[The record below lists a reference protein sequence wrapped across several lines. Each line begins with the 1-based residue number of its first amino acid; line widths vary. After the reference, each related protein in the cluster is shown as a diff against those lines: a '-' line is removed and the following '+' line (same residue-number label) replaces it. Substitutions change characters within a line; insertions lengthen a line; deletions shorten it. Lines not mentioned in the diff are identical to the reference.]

1 MGQLLLAT
9 YLEEYG
15 IVIILG
21 LFFGLLII
29 NYVFTYKLYE
39 GLTSTTAPVITTTP
53 TTTPVITTK
62 PTTTPVIT
70 TTPTATPVITTTPTT
85 TPVITTKPTISS
97 PSISSPSISSPSIS
111 SPSISSPSITS
122 PSISSPI
129 YISNATGTYS
139 NGILNIIGSLN
150 NTNISSIQITD
161 LSNNILGNI
170 PYNSGNTF
178 SGSITIT
185 LNTNSVDLIP
195 LDQNGQLIEQSSYLL
210 NISNSTP
217 IPKTTITPTKS
228 PTVKPTTSV
237 TISPSNTPL
246 PNTILKKKQKN
257 HYITPVSSQLKYD
270 AARNKEMQYQ

>member
-1 MGQLLLAT
+1 MRKLLLST

-70 TTPTATPVITTTPTT
+70 TKPTT
-85 TPVITTKPTISS
+85 TPVITTKPSISSPTTTTPTTTKPTISS

-111 SPSISSPSITS
+111 TPTS
-122 PSISSPI
+122 AST

-185 LNTNSVDLIP
+185 LNTNSVYLIP

-210 NISNSTP
+210 NISNSNPTP
-217 IPKTTITPTKS
+217 IPTITPTKVPVS
-228 PTVKPTTSV
+228 TPITSV
-237 TISPSNTPL
+237 TTNPSNTPL
-246 PNTILKKKQKN
+246 PKTILKTKQKN
-257 HYITPVSSQLKYD
+257 RYITPVSSQIKYD
-270 AARNKEMQYQ
+270 AARDKEMQYQ